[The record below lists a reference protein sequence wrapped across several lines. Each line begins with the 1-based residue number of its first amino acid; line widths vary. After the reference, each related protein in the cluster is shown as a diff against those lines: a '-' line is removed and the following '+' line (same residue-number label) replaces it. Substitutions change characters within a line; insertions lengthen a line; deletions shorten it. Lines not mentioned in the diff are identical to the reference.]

1 VNTVEFDTVLAQDE
15 GSSATGIYLPFDPK
29 EVFGRARAPVK
40 VTINDA
46 TYRTTTAPYG
56 GDYLIPVR
64 KEIRD
69 AAGIAAGD
77 RIHVV
82 MELDDQPRT
91 VEVPE
96 DLAEALAA
104 DPEAKARF
112 DELAFTHRKEYV
124 RAVLEAKKPETR
136 ARRIER
142 TVGQLGQEARAKHGR
157 S

>member
-1 VNTVEFDTVLAQDE
+1 MAPVEFDTVLAKDE
-15 GSSATGIYLPFDPK
+15 GSNATGIYLPFDPK
-29 EVFGRARAPVK
+29 EVFGRARTPVR
-40 VTINDA
+40 VTINGA

-56 GDYLIPVR
+56 GDFLIPVR
-64 KEIRD
+64 KEVRD

-91 VEVPE
+91 VEVPD

-112 DELAFTHRKEYV
+112 DALSFTHRNEYV
-124 RAVLEAKKPETR
+124 NAVLEAKRPETR
-136 ARRIER
+136 ARRIAR
-142 TVGQLGQEARAKHGR
+142 TVEQLGAEARAGPP

>member
-1 VNTVEFDTVLAQDE
+1 MATVEFDTVLAQDE
-15 GSSATGIYLPFDPK
+15 GSNATGIYLPFDPK
-29 EVFGRARAPVK
+29 EVFGRARAPVR
-40 VTINDA
+40 VTINGA

-56 GDYLIPVR
+56 GDFLIPVR
-64 KEIRD
+64 KEVRD

-82 MELDDQPRT
+82 MELDDQPRA
-91 VEVPE
+91 VEVPD

-112 DELAFTHRKEYV
+112 DALSFTHRREYV
-124 RAVLEAKKPETR
+124 EAVTGAKRPETR

-142 TVGQLGQEARAKHGR
+142 TVEQLDGEARAKRGR
-157 S
+157 